1 MTAVD
6 DRRRMRSNRRLWS
19 ALIGGALLIVGFHRT
34 RSDPDP
40 TEASD
45 FPKSRAKP
53 RPKKVRRAWT
63 EIARLL
69 YSAIGQ
75 HRVVS
80 IAAGVTF
87 FALLAIFPA
96 IAALVSIYG
105 IFSDPVSIRAHLNEL
120 SSFLPGGAIEI
131 IGDQLGRVAS
141 GGKSRL
147 GVTFLFTLALSLWS
161 ANAGMK
167 ALFDA
172 LNIVYDAPE
181 RRGLIKL
188 NAISLAFTVG
198 ALLILLIAIATI
210 VVLPVALNYAGLGM
224 AGLRTAGLETSG
236 LEMAGATIANLARWP
251 AMYAVVVLALG
262 LIYRFAPD
270 RDRVQWHWITWGS
283 AIAAF
288 VWIAASILFSWYAA
302 NFGSYNKTY
311 GSLGAAVG
319 FMTWIWISCMVIL
332 GGAEIDAV
340 LERVDRGTAK

>member
-1 MTAVD
+1 VTAVD

-40 TEASD
+40 AEASD
-45 FPKSRAKP
+45 FPEASAFPKSQAKP
-53 RPKKVRRAWT
+53 KPKKVRRAWT

-105 IFSDPVSIRAHLNEL
+105 IFSDPASIRAHLTEL

-141 GGKSRL
+141 GGMSRL
-147 GVTFLFTLALSLWS
+147 GATFLFTLALSLWS

-210 VVLPVALNYAGLGM
+210 VVLPVALNYAGLGTT
-224 AGLRTAGLETSG
+224 GSET
-236 LEMAGATIANLARWP
+236 AGATLVNLARWP
-251 AMYAVVVLALG
+251 AMYAIVVLALG
-262 LIYRFAPD
+262 LIYRFGPD

-340 LERVDRGTAK
+340 LERLDRGTAK